1 MKTRMNQRH
10 IAVVLVLICCL
21 SLLFGCTP
29 KCFRDEEG
37 YWTTENGDF
46 VIDACSYLAKVVV
59 DGSAYYFD
67 ISTNAPGNKVHLSN
81 EYSNY
86 AVLGKSEQDVMLG
99 VIPSYKMGSGKL
111 DLTIETDNYFDYAG
125 KTVSMKLVPYS
136 NSSDNIL
143 NDDSEWVNLSDGST
157 YFFSDGIWEGKYN
170 GEDFSGWISV
180 FPTDEVVSCYFT
192 TSNGD
197 TTNHHS
203 YIAEVTEKSEN
214 EITFR
219 IIASDGVFA
228 DRLGESFVL
237 TKQTEAAS

>member
-1 MKTRMNQRH
+1 MEKGRNRMKTSMKQRK
-10 IAVVLVLICCL
+10 IAFVLVLICCL

-37 YWTTENGDF
+37 YWATENGDF

-111 DLTIETDNYFDYAG
+111 ELTIETDNYFDYAG
-125 KTVSMKLVPYS
+125 KTVSMKLVQYS
-136 NSSDNIL
+136 DAPENVL
-143 NDDSEWVNLSDGST
+143 NNDSEWVNLSVPRSISATERGKERITVRSLPDG
-157 YFFSDGIWEGKYN
+157 
-170 GEDFSGWISV
+170 
-180 FPTDEVVSCYFT
+180 FPCSQQM
-192 TSNGD
+192 
-197 TTNHHS
+197 
-203 YIAEVTEKSEN
+203 K
-214 EITFR
+214 
-219 IIASDGVFA
+219 
-228 DRLGESFVL
+228 
-237 TKQTEAAS
+237 